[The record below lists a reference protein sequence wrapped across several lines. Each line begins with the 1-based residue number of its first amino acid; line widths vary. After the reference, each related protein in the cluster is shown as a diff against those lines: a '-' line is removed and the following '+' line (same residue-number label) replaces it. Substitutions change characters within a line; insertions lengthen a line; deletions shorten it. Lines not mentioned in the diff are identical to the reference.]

1 MFERLPELTN
11 VPLFF
16 RSMEQ
21 PLVGQGTTVK
31 VLGHSYPCDDFTN
44 VTSKILAKLIKA
56 HFYRAYIMRSGNPL
70 FSVQDNLSP
79 VVTTKQNFDSLL
91 IWADHPSRK
100 QGDNYY
106 LNRGTMLR
114 AHTSAHQRELVRSE
128 LDAFLLAGDVYRREE
143 IDTSHYH
150 MFAKVSSGE
159 DLSLFESGGAGPL
172 RSRRHTLEAVK
183 LVEFDLKQTL
193 DCMVRHLFGEE
204 LEIHWVECYFPFTYP
219 SFEMEVRF
227 QDDWLE
233 VLGCGGPEQTFVC
246 AVFHFS
252 QLAYAGTK

>member
-1 MFERLPELTN
+1 
-11 VPLFF
+11 
-16 RSMEQ
+16 
-21 PLVGQGTTVK
+21 
-31 VLGHSYPCDDFTN
+31 
-44 VTSKILAKLIKA
+44 
-56 HFYRAYIMRSGNPL
+56 MRSGNPL

-150 MFAKVSSGE
+150 VFHQMEGVRLFSNHEMFAKVSSGE

-193 DCMVRHLFGEE
+193 DCMVRHLFGEGKQRSKFKFMDTHISTIVIPDGSQHNSPCSVHLPFSVH
-204 LEIHWVECYFPFTYP
+204 LE
-219 SFEMEVRF
+219 
-227 QDDWLE
+227 
-233 VLGCGGPEQTFVC
+233 
-246 AVFHFS
+246 
-252 QLAYAGTK
+252 